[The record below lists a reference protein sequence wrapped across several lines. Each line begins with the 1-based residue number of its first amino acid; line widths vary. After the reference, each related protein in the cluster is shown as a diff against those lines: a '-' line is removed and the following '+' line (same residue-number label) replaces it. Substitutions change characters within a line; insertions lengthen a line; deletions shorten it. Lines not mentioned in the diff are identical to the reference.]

1 MPRPHKEMRK
11 LPDTNPQTRHPQKG
25 AAANSGSRL
34 HLPVPVKC
42 GLVLPGRVQRLV
54 SVDGHGCPDT
64 LVGTLEGLVVGRED
78 VQTAGHPGR
87 REVCQ
92 VLATLLLMVRL
103 PLVAVPSWVPTLCA
117 AGGEKGRGGGR
128 SRGGG
133 LAGAET
139 HQHLPPH

>member
-117 AGGEKGRGGGR
+117 CFKK
-128 SRGGG
+128 
-133 LAGAET
+133 T
-139 HQHLPPH
+139 